1 MEFNRRL
8 CGSKDPFEVV
18 SILNCQLRAE
28 DFTHD
33 EQSLWKKPGAIRK
46 RLVFAIRNTDLNVSP
61 VPRIPEK
68 LELHPGRESK
78 LLSLFVRL

>member
-28 DFTHD
+28 YFTLD
-33 EQSLWKKPGAIRK
+33 EVSLEKTWAIRK
-46 RLVFAIRNTDLNVSP
+46 RLVFAILNTDLNVSP

-68 LELHPGRESK
+68 LELHTGRESK

>member
-28 DFTHD
+28 YFTLD
-33 EQSLWKKPGAIRK
+33 EVSLEKTWAIRK
-46 RLVFAIRNTDLNVSP
+46 RLVFAILNTD
-61 VPRIPEK
+61 
-68 LELHPGRESK
+68 
-78 LLSLFVRL
+78 